1 MQIEELEVATVSEE
15 VPVAEQEEVS
25 EETEVTEEE
34 AVEEEPSEEEVVE
47 EDEHKKTANER
58 IRELIDRSKK
68 AEEDLNDLKQ
78 KFEAEQKQKELA
90 QKPYYDL
97 DMERIEA
104 DIASMYD
111 QVEELRLEGKT
122 LAAAEVQRKIVKLL
136 DAVDKN
142 EETKKK
148 WVAEQELRNSE
159 ETKSQGRLKEI
170 EDAANFYQKQL
181 SIPDDVWKAGGEWLR
196 TELDKNP
203 VLGKKFVEL
212 IDRQGA
218 VAGVEWAHQYIIQNM
233 GKEAKENKEKKDAA
247 KKQNIGGTTATAS
260 SGNVPKSFDEL
271 MNLKSTEIVA
281 LEKSNP
287 KLFNKLINDKMN
299 RR

>member
-1 MQIEELEVATVSEE
+1 MSVEELEVATVSEE
-15 VPVAEQEEVS
+15 VPVAEQEEAN

-34 AVEEEPSEEEVVE
+34 VVEEESSEEELVE

-68 AEEDLNDLKQ
+68 AEEELNDLKQ

-111 QVEELRLEGKT
+111 QVEELRLEGKA

-142 EETKKK
+142 EEIKKK
-148 WVAEQELRNSE
+148 WAAEQELRNSE

-196 TELDKNP
+196 SELDKNP

-218 VAGVEWAHQYIIQNM
+218 VAGVEWAHQYIVQNM